1 IFVRN
6 SGTERKT
13 GVTLRGPM
21 EWKAQLL
28 SAGEAVVREILIHI
42 KDRSDPNT
50 LAEEAALRGLEGG
63 PVSTEAFED
72 MLEKIPESELGSEIS
87 PGRIRKEAIR
97 GGLVSSEGGRLALT
111 GLGRWYLENGK

>member
-1 IFVRN
+1 
-6 SGTERKT
+6 
-13 GVTLRGPM
+13 M
-21 EWKAQLL
+21 EWKAKLL
-28 SAGEAVVREILIHI
+28 VAGEAVVREILIHL

-63 PVSTEAFED
+63 PVSTEGFED
-72 MLEKIPESELGSEIS
+72 MLEKIPESEFGAEIS

-111 GLGRWYLENGK
+111 GLGRWYLGLCLENGK